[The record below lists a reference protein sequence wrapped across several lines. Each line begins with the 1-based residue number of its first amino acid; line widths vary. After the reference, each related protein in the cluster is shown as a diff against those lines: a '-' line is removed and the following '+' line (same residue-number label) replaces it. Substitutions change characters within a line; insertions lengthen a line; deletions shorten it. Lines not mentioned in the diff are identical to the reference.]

1 MRIFGIDPG
10 SQRTGY
16 GCIDS
21 DGSRYRLVACGAVT
35 VSTRLPFSDRLAG
48 IYDELVSLLAT
59 HRPECVAIEDV
70 FVARNAKSSLKLGHA
85 RGVAMLAASKAGLTV
100 AEYAPTAVKLAL
112 VGFGRA
118 EKAQVQQM
126 VALLLGLDTPPT
138 PHDASDA
145 LAIAVCHANRAAG
158 PAATRLTDAQTH
170 VRSWRQY
177 RPEGSGS

>member
-16 GCIDS
+16 GCIDT

-35 VSTRLPFSDRLAG
+35 G
-48 IYDELVSLLAT
+48 IYDELASLLAA

-100 AEYAPTAVKLAL
+100 AEYAPTEVKLAL

-145 LAIAVCHANRAAG
+145 LAIAVCHANTAAG
-158 PAATRLTDAQTH
+158 PAATRLTADQTH
-170 VRSWRQY
+170 VQSWRQY
-177 RPEGSGS
+177 RPKGSGA

>member
-16 GCIDS
+16 GCIDT
-21 DGSRYRLVACGAVT
+21 DGSRHRFVACGAVS

-59 HRPECVAIEDV
+59 HQPECVAIENV

-85 RGVAMLAASKAGLTV
+85 RGVAMLAASKAGLSV
-100 AEYAPTAVKLAL
+100 AEYAPTEVKCAV
-112 VGFGRA
+112 VGYGRA
-118 EKAQVQQM
+118 EKQQVQHM
-126 VALLLGLDTPPT
+126 LCLILGLDTPPT

-145 LAIAVCHANRAAG
+145 LALAVCHAHTSAG
-158 PAATRLTDAQTH
+158 AAATPPSRQPE
-170 VRSWRQY
+170 VRSWRDY
-177 RPEGSGS
+177 RPASRS

>member
-10 SQRTGY
+10 SRRTGY
-16 GCIDS
+16 GCIDT
-21 DGSRYRLVACGAVT
+21 DGSRCRLVVCGAVT
-35 VSTRLPFSDRLAG
+35 VSTRIPFSERLAG

-70 FVARNAKSSLKLGHA
+70 FFARNAKSSLRLGHA

-100 AEYAPTAVKLAL
+100 SEYAPTEIKLAV
-112 VGFGRA
+112 VGYGRA
-118 EKAQVQQM
+118 EKQQVQQM
-126 VALLLGLDTPPT
+126 VALLLRLDTPPT

-145 LAIAVCHANRAAG
+145 LAIALCHAHTAAG
-158 PAATRLTDAQTH
+158 PAATRPAVHQTA

-177 RPEGSGS
+177 RPGSGS